1 MKFRADFVTNSS
13 SSCYIVSYEVQ
24 GIPFQPLPND
34 YMGELSISYAHVSIK
49 DVIERIKN
57 GASVDEITTMFAES
71 TRNNNCLEYMFS
83 EGSDYEIM
91 HSELSYEEILERISN
106 EEFEGADEDEAED
119 DASRAEDY
127 LERIR
132 RFRKAMSRLSSA
144 SEIKEIVVTET
155 YSGWGEFLSDSIQNF
170 VNSLDS
176 DTLELAEELLGD
188 GWSEWWDGIERAE
201 KATHYNVTDGTSFT
215 TIQGYAD
222 PREYILDMYWKRF
235 RDVDAEEIEDEMP
248 KLEFIA
254 DKIEA
259 ELSLPKIVDAL
270 LSKGAVDY
278 AEQFLNS
285 MTDLGGKHAEVAEGL
300 KEKVKE
306 EKTGLTKEDET
317 INIER
322 FDDHLSFHLPNS
334 FRTERSVDNKGR
346 DVYTIFCDAKKS
358 TSKNQQ
364 AVSVKY
370 LGNSKKMKEEKCNL
384 RGNYHVGVD
393 AKIKEIHLLQRLTE
407 FFVITVF
414 VEHNCFAYVLQRGL
428 VGWSRDIDDDFVNR
442 SAEYFN
448 LILDSMEIDGDKGE
462 MEPITAQWLLEL
474 ADAVKS
480 TTENQEE

>member
-1 MKFRADFVTNSS
+1 MKFRTDFVTNSS

-155 YSGWGEFLSDSIQNF
+155 YSGWGEFLSDSIQDF

-176 DTLELAEELLGD
+176 DTLELAEKLLSD
-188 GWSEWWDGIERAE
+188 GWSEWWDGIEEAKKE
-201 KATHYNVTDGTSFT
+201 THYNVTDGTSFT
-215 TIQGYAD
+215 TTQGYAD

-235 RDVDAEEIEDEMP
+235 RDVDAEEIENEMP

-254 DKIEA
+254 DRIEA
-259 ELSLPKIVDAL
+259 ELSLPKIVDVL
-270 LSKGAVDY
+270 LSKGALDY

-285 MTDLGGKHAEVAEGL
+285 MTDLGGKHAEIAEGL

-306 EKTGLTKEDET
+306 EETRLTKEDET

-346 DVYTIFCDAKKS
+346 NVYKIFYDAKKN
-358 TSKNQQ
+358 TSKNQE
-364 AVSVKY
+364 AGLIVSVTH
-370 LGNSKKMKEEKCNL
+370 LGNNKKIEEEKRNL
-384 RGNYHVGVD
+384 RGNYHVAVR
-393 AKIKEIHLLQRLTE
+393 AKITEARFLLGLIVT
-407 FFVITVF
+407 IF
-414 VEHNCFAYVLQRGL
+414 VEHNCSVYIMQSIEL
-428 VGWSRDIDDDFVNR
+428 VGRSKPVDDIANR
-442 SAEYFN
+442 SAKYFN
-448 LILDSMEIDGDKGE
+448 LLFDSMEIDGDKGE

-474 ADAVKS
+474 ADAVQS

>member
-1 MKFRADFVTNSS
+1 M
-13 SSCYIVSYEVQ
+13 
-24 GIPFQPLPND
+24 
-34 YMGELSISYAHVSIK
+34 
-49 DVIERIKN
+49 
-57 GASVDEITTMFAES
+57 
-71 TRNNNCLEYMFS
+71 
-83 EGSDYEIM
+83 
-91 HSELSYEEILERISN
+91 
-106 EEFEGADEDEAED
+106 
-119 DASRAEDY
+119 
-127 LERIR
+127 
-132 RFRKAMSRLSSA
+132 
-144 SEIKEIVVTET
+144 TET

-188 GWSEWWDGIERAE
+188 GWSEWWDGIEMAE